1 MDIALAQPGF
11 LYTIAIFAVV
21 IGILVFIHEMG
32 HYLAG
37 RVFGVK
43 ADSFSIGFGRE
54 LFGWTDRRGTRWKL
68 SALPLGGYV
77 KFAGDMNASSQPSPE
92 LQAVPSSERHQYFAF
107 KPLWQRAIIVAA
119 GPVTNFVFAIA
130 IFAAFIGIYGH
141 MFTPPVVAAVE
152 PGSAAADAGIR
163 PGDRFVELGGRD
175 IDRFE
180 DLVQVTSI
188 HAGMPIRARILRDD
202 REIALTVAPR
212 VDLMTDRFGNSYERG
227 LLGVRGG
234 RPVVEQRRGLSIV
247 SYAVEDT
254 MLLTRTMA
262 ETLVQVV
269 TGRRSVKELGGP
281 LKIAQFSG
289 QQASMGLPSLIQFM
303 ALISINLGFINLL
316 PVPML
321 DGGHLFLYAI
331 EGVRRRPLAPKVQ
344 ELAFMSGFALLISLM
359 LFLTWND
366 LASFG
371 VWEHLA
377 GLLG

>member
-1 MDIALAQPGF
+1 MDLALSQPGF
-11 LYTIAIFAVV
+11 LYTLGMFAVV

-37 RVFGVK
+37 RLFGIK

-54 LFGWTDRRGTRWKL
+54 LFGWTDKRGTRWKVSL
-68 SALPLGGYV
+68 LPLGGYV
-77 KFAGDMNASSQPSPE
+77 KFTGDMNAASQPDPE
-92 LQAVPSSERHQYFAF
+92 LLALPAAERRQIFAF
-107 KPLWQRAIIVAA
+107 KPVWQRAVVVAA
-119 GPVTNFVFAIA
+119 GPVTNFIFAIL
-130 IFAAFIGIYGH
+130 IFAAFIAAWGH
-141 MFTPPVVAAVE
+141 LYTPPVVASVD
-152 PGSAAADAGIR
+152 PGSAAEAGGLKA
-163 PGDRFVELGGRD
+163 GDRFVRLDGRS

-180 DLVQVTSI
+180 DLVQVTAI
-188 HAGMPIRARILRDD
+188 HAGMPMEAEVDRGGAIIRRT
-202 REIALTVAPR
+202 LTPR
-212 VDLMTDRFGNSYERG
+212 VDAMTDRFGNRFERG
-227 LLGVRGG
+227 LLGIRGG
-234 RPVVEQRRGLSIV
+234 APIVEQVKGLRILTTAAS
-247 SYAVEDT
+247 DT
-254 MLLTRTMA
+254 FLLTRTMA
-262 ETLVQVV
+262 DTLIQVV
-269 TGRRSVKELGGP
+269 SGRRSVKELGGP

-289 QQASMGLPSLIQFM
+289 QQASMGWPNLVQFM

-331 EGVRRRPLAPKVQ
+331 ESVRRRPVAPKVQ
-344 ELAFMSGFALLISLM
+344 EWAFMSGFALLVSLM

>member
-1 MDIALAQPGF
+1 MDASIAQPSLLFTLGM
-11 LYTIAIFAVV
+11 FAVV

-43 ADSFSIGFGRE
+43 AESFSIGFGRE
-54 LFGWTDRRGTRWKL
+54 IFGWTDKRGTRWKL
-68 SALPLGGYV
+68 SWLPLGGYV
-77 KFAGDMNASSQPSPE
+77 KFIGDMNATSQPSPE
-92 LQAVPSSERHQYFAF
+92 LDRLPASEREGIFAF
-107 KPLWQRAIIVAA
+107 KPVWQRAIIVAA
-119 GPVTNFVFAIA
+119 GPLINFALAIA

-141 MFTPPVVAAVE
+141 MYSPPVVAGVS
-152 PGSAAADAGIR
+152 PGSAAAEAGIR
-163 PGDRFVELGGRD
+163 PGDRFVRLGGRD

-180 DLVQVTSI
+180 DLIQVTSI
-188 HAGMPIRARILRDD
+188 HARMPIDAVLLRDG
-202 REIALTVAPR
+202 REVRLTVTPR
-212 VDLMTDRFGNSYERG
+212 VDVIEDRFGNRYERG

-234 RPVVEQRRGLSIV
+234 QPVVEQRRGLSIIG
-247 SYAVEDT
+247 YAVEDT
-254 MLLTRTMA
+254 IHLTRTMID
-262 ETLVQVV
+262 TLVQVV
-269 TGRRSVKELGGP
+269 TGARSVKELGGP

-289 QQASMGLPSLIQFM
+289 QQASMGWPAFVQFI

-344 ELAFMSGFALLISLM
+344 EWAFMSGFALLVSLM
-359 LFLTWND
+359 LFLTFND

>member
-1 MDIALAQPGF
+1 MALVQPGF
-11 LYTIAIFAVV
+11 LYTVAVFAVV

-37 RVFGVK
+37 RMFGIK

-54 LFGWTDRRGTRWKL
+54 LFGWTDRRGTRWKVSL
-68 SALPLGGYV
+68 LPLGGYV
-77 KFAGDMNASSQPSPE
+77 KFTGDMNAAGQPSAE
-92 LQAVPSSERHQYFAF
+92 LEAIPLSERRQIFAF
-107 KPLWQRAIIVAA
+107 KPVWQRAVVVAA
-119 GPVTNFVFAIA
+119 GPITNFVFAIL
-130 IFAAFIGIYGH
+130 IFAAFIAAWGH
-141 MFTPPVVAAVE
+141 LYTPPVVAVVD
-152 PGSAAADAGIR
+152 PGSAAEAGGLK
-163 PGDRFVELGGRD
+163 PGDRFVRLDGRT

-180 DLVQVTSI
+180 DLVQVTAI
-188 HAGMPIRARILRDD
+188 HAGMPIVAEID
-202 REIALTVAPR
+202 RGGVMISRTLTPR
-212 VDLMTDRFGNSYERG
+212 VQAETDRFGNHYERG

-234 RPVVEQRRGLSIV
+234 APVVEQVRGLRILTEATS
-247 SYAVEDT
+247 DT
-254 MLLTRTMA
+254 LLLTRTMA
-262 ETLVQVV
+262 DTLVQVV

-289 QQASMGLPSLIQFM
+289 QQASMGLPNLIQFM

-344 ELAFMSGFALLISLM
+344 EWAFMSGFALLVSLM